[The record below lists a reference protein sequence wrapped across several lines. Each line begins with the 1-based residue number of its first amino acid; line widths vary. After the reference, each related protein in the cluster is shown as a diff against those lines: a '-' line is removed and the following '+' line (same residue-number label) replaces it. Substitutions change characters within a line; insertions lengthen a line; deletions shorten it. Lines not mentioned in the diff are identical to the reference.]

1 MSSTRAAIPPHTN
14 AKLESGPEPEG
25 PQQSG
30 VRSPSVRELLE
41 EFPHLRILSDKLL
54 EEFSHFGEKLLE
66 EFPHPEGRLQWSVEL
81 LEEFTHPEHRK
92 VKNSSRSLRTLN
104 SLPEELTIE
113 RPTERTPF

>member
-1 MSSTRAAIPPHTN
+1 
-14 AKLESGPEPEG
+14 
-25 PQQSG
+25 
-30 VRSPSVRELLE
+30 VRELLE

-104 SLPEELTIE
+104 SAPGQLSNARL
-113 RPTERTPF
+113 

>member
-1 MSSTRAAIPPHTN
+1 MIRDYSTMHSSSLPWLVHRSVVCAFASF
-14 AKLESGPEPEG
+14 AL
-25 PQQSG
+25 QSG

-54 EEFSHFGEKLLE
+54 EEFSHFGGKLLE

-104 SLPEELTIE
+104 SAPGQLSNARL
-113 RPTERTPF
+113 